1 MMILVAAAICDCEA
15 LGTIETGDVEKKLV
29 EMKGL
34 NEMEFNLTA
43 IINYAYP
50 VATFTLLKWMVL

>member
-15 LGTIETGDVEKKLV
+15 LGTIETRDVEKKLV

-50 VATFTLLKWMVL
+50 EIGRAHV